1 MDFFAGSSDF
11 TFLEQLLLRLLHS
24 SITIVI
30 GFLFHR
36 VMASIITKAFKKP
49 TADEYH
55 AHRYET
61 ISRLLIDAIKYII
74 RLICTLYILYVLFGA
89 TIQSFLTIAGAG
101 GIMVGLAAQNLIRDI
116 FSGFFLLFDGHLVVG
131 DIVTI
136 GDAKGVVEDLGL
148 RVTKVRT
155 EEGALAIVPNGEIR
169 VIINNSR

>member
-1 MDFFAGSSDF
+1 
-11 TFLEQLLLRLLHS
+11 
-24 SITIVI
+24 
-30 GFLFHR
+30 
-36 VMASIITKAFKKP
+36 
-49 TADEYH
+49 
-55 AHRYET
+55 
-61 ISRLLIDAIKYII
+61 
-74 RLICTLYILYVLFGA
+74 
-89 TIQSFLTIAGAG
+89 
-101 GIMVGLAAQNLIRDI
+101 MVGLAAQNLIRDI